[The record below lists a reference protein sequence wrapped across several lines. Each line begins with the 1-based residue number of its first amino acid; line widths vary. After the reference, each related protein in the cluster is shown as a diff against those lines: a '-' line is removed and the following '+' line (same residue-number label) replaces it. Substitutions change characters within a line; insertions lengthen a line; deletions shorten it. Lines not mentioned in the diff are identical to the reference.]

1 MRKTGLI
8 LTTMLLALCVLG
20 SMSPASGNNQL
31 LAPEI
36 SLEMN
41 GVPVTTLNV
50 AVCSK
55 FTLEFWIRKIPDGWG
70 VMAFDIVIT
79 WNHNLI
85 ELLEAD
91 PIEREGWTQIVSQ
104 GPGFAK
110 VKSFTVVANRWIGNA
125 TWVLFTFHCL
135 GEGTDL
141 MVLESP
147 GEDTILLSDGGLP
160 VSTYP
165 KSCEVTVHQFKA
177 VGGVVVPVNKLAVL
191 SPYLALIGL
200 VGVVTVAVA
209 VQRRRKL

>member
-8 LTTMLLALCVLG
+8 LATMLVALCVLG
-20 SMSPASGNNQL
+20 AMSPASGNL
-31 LAPEI
+31 LQAPEI

-55 FTLEFWIRKIPDGWG
+55 FTLEFWIRDIPDGWG
-70 VMAFDIVIT
+70 VVAFDIVIT

-91 PIEREGWTQIVSQ
+91 PVEREGWTSAVSQ

-110 VKSFTVVANRWIGNA
+110 VKFFTVVENRWIGNA

-147 GEDTILLSDGGLP
+147 GDSILLSNGVDIDPTLP
-160 VSTYP
+160 EP
-165 KSCEVTVHQFKA
+165 CEVTVHQFKA
-177 VGGVVVPVNKLAVL
+177 VGGVVVPVDKLAVL

-209 VQRRRKL
+209 ATRRRKP